1 MLGPSDIASW
11 SKGIQEG
18 GGWFL
23 FVAACAALAVFMR
36 IARGDRRAQEL
47 AMFELRERHEK
58 VLMELHEKHQSALSE
73 LHAKVEMVRD
83 RHLED
88 VARLGPI
95 MEDTLKLMDYQAKR
109 HSLGDRK
116 SRSGG
121 HS

>member
-1 MLGPSDIASW
+1 MLGPADIASW

-36 IARGDRRAQEL
+36 IARGDRRTYEQQMA
-47 AMFELRERHEK
+47 ELRDKHERIVSELRDRHEK
-58 VLMELHEKHQSALSE
+58 VVSE
-73 LHAKVEMVRD
+73 LNADVRSVFD

-88 VARLGPI
+88 VARLAPI

-116 SRSGG
+116 RSGG